1 MRYGILRSSMDWI
14 CNMLVIAAFMIGFI
28 ALWSGEDHEPH

>member
-14 CNMLVIAAFMIGFI
+14 CNIIVIGCFAIGFI
-28 ALWSGEDHEPH
+28 ALWSGNDEPH